1 VSHALAKLGGWSAG
15 YLFVVLLERIVVRAE
30 LEAARDV

>member
-1 VSHALAKLGGWSAG
+1 MRAVGKLFGWSAG
-15 YLFVVLLERIVVRAE
+15 YLFVTMLERIVVRAE